1 MLVCPY
7 VMRRDFLHNQGDFAA
22 NRKRIPLFS
31 VRRSEIWARDE
42 MLIEKEALYCS
53 LLIKTVA
60 RLSPQ
65 PHPRPPNAYLLP
77 KNNA

>member
-7 VMRRDFLHNQGDFAA
+7 VMRRDFLHNQGDFAV
-22 NRKRIPLFS
+22 NSKRMPLFS
-31 VRRSEIWARDE
+31 VRRSEIWARDQ
-42 MLIEKEALYCS
+42 MLIEKEALCCL

-65 PHPRPPNAYLLP
+65 PHPRPQNAYLLP
-77 KNNA
+77 KNNV